1 MPSSWARTSILGFA
15 LALGAACSACA
26 PRAEAPSRAVKA
38 ETARKVEPPVGV
50 AAAIVEPTAPTPVVE
65 APIEWE
71 RSWRGFGVSRCAYL
85 RPVNDGDFVGADGGV
100 DVVVHFHAG
109 QMSER
114 EMKASGVRGVFVSCG
129 YGMGTTPYSAAFE
142 DPKRFGR
149 MMKRLMAAI
158 GRSVQRSDVHLRRL
172 ALVSWSAGYAAI
184 NRILAV
190 PEWYEATDAVVLLD
204 SLHARYVD
212 AEPSAVG
219 RKAKAAPVSARGA
232 DQVDVRQLRRF
243 ARFASD
249 AVEGKKTMVITH
261 SSIVPP
267 DYASTTEATAA
278 LLAEVGVVPTEDP
291 GTEESPRGM
300 SLTVRADAG
309 NLHVRGF
316 RGTGPRDHFDHLYF
330 VGDALRSWLVP
341 RWYTPGGERP

>member
-1 MPSSWARTSILGFA
+1 
-15 LALGAACSACA
+15 
-26 PRAEAPSRAVKA
+26 V
-38 ETARKVEPPVGV
+38 KVEPPVAV
-50 AAAIVEPTAPTPVVE
+50 AAAIVEAPAPEPVVE

-71 RSWRGFGVSRCAYL
+71 RSWRGFGVSQCSYL
-85 RPVNDGDFVGADGGV
+85 RPVNDADFVADDGGV
-100 DVVVHFHAG
+100 DVVFHFHAG

-129 YGMGTTPYSAAFE
+129 YGIGTAPYSAAFE
-142 DPKRFGR
+142 DPKRFGS

-158 GRSVQRSDVHLRRL
+158 GRSVKRSDVHLRRL
-172 ALVSWSAGYAAI
+172 ALVSWSAGFAAI
-184 NRILAV
+184 HRILAV
-190 PEWYEATDAVVLLD
+190 PQWYEATDTIVLLD

-212 AEPSAVG
+212 AGPPAGG
-219 RKAKAAPVSARGA
+219 REAKAAPRSARGA
-232 DQVDVRQLRRF
+232 DQVDVRQLCRF

-249 AVEGKKTMVITH
+249 AVAGTKAMVITH

-278 LLAEVGVVPTEDP
+278 LLAEIGVVPTD
-291 GTEESPRGM
+291 GAGAEESPRGM

-316 RGTGPRDHFDHLYF
+316 RGTGPRDHFDHLYL

-341 RWYTPGGERP
+341 RWYTSSGERP